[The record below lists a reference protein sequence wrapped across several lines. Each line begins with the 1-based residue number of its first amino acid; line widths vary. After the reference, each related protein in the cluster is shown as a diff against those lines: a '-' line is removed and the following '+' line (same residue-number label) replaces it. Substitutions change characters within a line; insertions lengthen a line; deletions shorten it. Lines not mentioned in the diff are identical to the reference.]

1 MHNQTTFVLNYRN
14 AGKRYDPSSDKL
26 LRRPGSSHEEA
37 ERMGQDAGS
46 YAHDMSS
53 QASSARAAK
62 DNLRQALSNLRAA
75 IGDRALD
82 EDQDVARPFLLI
94 SRQTVQFNPAGDYW
108 LDMHAFDELLRTNTV
123 QIRTTGKPTDCFSCR
138 NHAQLRPFAALFPQK
153 TGI

>member
-1 MHNQTTFVLNYRN
+1 MTSTGEAMTRLTIRLLGPPQFVLD
-14 AGKRYDPSSDKL
+14 GEPITGFESDKVRAL
-26 LRRPGSSHEEA
+26 LVYLAVEADRPQRRETLATLLWPE
-37 ERMGQDAGS
+37 
-46 YAHDMSS
+46 
-53 QASSARAAK
+53 SSARAAK

-123 QIRTTGKPTDCFSCR
+123 QLSM
-138 NHAQLRPFAALFPQK
+138 
-153 TGI
+153 